1 MSWCTY
7 CPLLAACGASC
18 LAAAATC
25 CLWQQEAAAARQ
37 LAARAASS
45 GQQVPQLIPPLPPH
59 PSQAELESPDASPSS
74 QRLSTPSTVQA
85 TSKRRAKRAQQERG
99 GRLRARRASFGS
111 RRTCESSGGG
121 LVTGPEDCG
130 QGNAGI
136 TRHRGSWGGPAVRE
150 VASHQ
155 GRGQQ
160 ARGGLLRH
168 LCRHTT
174 RPSHCPKAS
183 SGSCPGH
190 DMQSAREARAATQGQ
205 KSRSW
210 LTHRRRRAQRVM
222 RRRTRGRRTAGVV
235 RQKGDSCAV
244 AHRASPW
251 VSSWRPI

>member
-1 MSWCTY
+1 MHPHHRNV
-7 CPLLAACGASC
+7 CPHRRRCRRPQSAGQKSAARKRWKASC
-18 LAAAATC
+18 ATSI
-25 CLWQQEAAAARQ
+25 LRQSENLREQRRRPRHRARGLDQ
-37 LAARAASS
+37 RGRLGQARASS
-45 GQQVPQLIPPLPPH
+45 WRGTRLEYHQGRSDERDDPTTLPPLP
-59 PSQAELESPDASPSS
+59 
-74 QRLSTPSTVQA
+74 
-85 TSKRRAKRAQQERG
+85 G
-99 GRLRARRASFGS
+99 
-111 RRTCESSGGG
+111 
-121 LVTGPEDCG
+121 G

-244 AHRASPW
+244 VHRASPW